1 MLLTNCNK
9 LTVNANIPHGYIT
22 SLPPDAMARV
32 IFTIGQH
39 QCDTAEF
46 INDGRELR
54 SEITGRVYGV
64 SGMKVCVESE
74 WKELSSDEIKTWLFS
89 DPKHTF
95 RISVY
100 IVSDKSLLHV
110 EDKEIQFELSKPTNC
125 SSWTWDAL
133 YPAKTT
139 IDDVQR
145 AAKDPLPKQGVVRPH
160 PDEDPYSKQGVVRQY
175 ETSQISSI
183 LTNFFQRAKHSLFDR
198 RQSHARWY
206 FTVLHLPKA
215 IQWCVI
221 FGAYRWNDKERDD
234 LYWRPAEACVI
245 YKDGLTA
252 EIIVLRNKD
261 DLTRLLNVLVDAPF
275 DRDPFG
281 SEMPSP
287 SWPSIEQRLDRL
299 LLA

>member
-32 IFTIGQH
+32 KFTIGQH

-46 INDGRELR
+46 IDDGRALR

-74 WKELSSDEIKTWLFS
+74 WKELSWDEIKTRLFP

-100 IVSDKSLLHV
+100 IVSDKPLLHV
-110 EDKEIQFELSKPTNC
+110 QNDEIQFKLSKPTDC

-145 AAKDPLPKQGVVRPH
+145 AAEDPRPQKGVVRPH
-160 PDEDPYSKQGVVRQY
+160 PDEDPYSKQEIVRHY
-175 ETSQISSI
+175 DSNQISRI
-183 LTNFFQRAKHSLFDR
+183 LTKYFQRAKHSLFDQ
-198 RQSHARWY
+198 RQCHARWY

-221 FGAYRWNDKERDD
+221 FEAYVWKDGSDS
-234 LYWRPAEACVI
+234 YWHPAEAFVA
-245 YKDGLTA
+245 YRPELTA

-261 DLTRLLNVLVDAPF
+261 DLTRLLKVLMDAPF
-275 DRDPFG
+275 DGGPFG

>member
-22 SLPPDAMARV
+22 SLPPDSMARV
-32 IFTIGQH
+32 IFTIGRH

-46 INDGRELR
+46 IDDGCALK
-54 SEITGRVYGV
+54 SVITGRVYGV

-74 WKELSSDEIKTWLFS
+74 WKELSWDEIKAPLFS
-89 DPKHTF
+89 DSKHTF
-95 RISVY
+95 RISLN
-100 IVSDKSLLHV
+100 INSSASSLHV
-110 EDKEIQFELSKPTNC
+110 QNNEIQFELSKPANC
-125 SSWTWDAL
+125 SSWTWDTL

-139 IDDVQR
+139 ISDVER
-145 AAKDPLPKQGVVRPH
+145 AAEDPLPKQGVVRPH
-160 PDEDPYSKQGVVRQY
+160 PDEDPYSKQEIVCHY
-175 ETSQISSI
+175 DNSQISRI
-183 LTNFFQRAKHSLFDR
+183 LTKYFQRAKHSLFDLR
-198 RQSHARWY
+198 KRSACWY

-221 FGAYRWNDKERDD
+221 FEAYVWKDGSDS
-234 LYWRPAEACVI
+234 YWHPAEAFVA
-245 YKDGLTA
+245 YRPELAA

-261 DLTRLLNVLVDAPF
+261 DLTRLLKVLVDAPF
-275 DRDPFG
+275 DGGPFG